1 MLTIWGREN
10 SNNVRKVLWC
20 AAELGL
26 SYTHINA
33 GGAFGK
39 VNEESYR
46 ALNPNGLVPLLQDDD
61 FVLWES
67 NTIVRYL
74 AAKFGDATFYP
85 QDLQA
90 RAAAEKWMDW
100 TTSTIVPAFTIVFWG
115 LIRTALELRDMAKI
129 EAAIATLEKHFDV
142 IEQTLARQPY
152 LSGEAFGFGDIPLG
166 SFAYAWFEMP
176 IARRPRPNIERWY
189 QQLRARPAYQRGVM
203 SELT

>member
-20 AAELGL
+20 AAELEL
-26 SYTHINA
+26 NYAHINA

-39 VNEESYR
+39 VNDELYR
-46 ALNPNGLVPLLQDDD
+46 SLNPNGLVPLLQDDD

-74 AAKFGDATFYP
+74 AAKYGSEPFYP

-90 RAAAEKWMDW
+90 RASAEKWMDW
-100 TTSTIVPAFTIVFWG
+100 TTATIVSHFSVVFWG
-115 LIRTALELRDMAKI
+115 LVRTKPELRDMAKI
-129 EAAIATLEKHFDV
+129 EAAIATLEKHFDIV
-142 IEQTLARQPY
+142 EETLDRQPY
-152 LSGEAFGFGDIPLG
+152 LSGESFGIGDIPLG
-166 SFAYAWFEMP
+166 SFAYAWFSMP
-176 IARRPRPNIERWY
+176 ITRQPRPNMERWY
-189 QQLRARPAYQRGVM
+189 QKLTERPAYQRGVM

>member
-26 SYTHINA
+26 NYTHINA

-74 AAKFGDATFYP
+74 AAHHSTFLTLFEFSRP
-85 QDLQA
+85 Q
-90 RAAAEKWMDW
+90 MV
-100 TTSTIVPAFTIVFWG
+100 SMG
-115 LIRTALELRDMAKI
+115 
-129 EAAIATLEKHFDV
+129 
-142 IEQTLARQPY
+142 
-152 LSGEAFGFGDIPLG
+152 
-166 SFAYAWFEMP
+166 
-176 IARRPRPNIERWY
+176 
-189 QQLRARPAYQRGVM
+189 
-203 SELT
+203 

>member
-85 QDLQA
+85 QDLQRAPPPRNGWTGPPRPSFRPSPSSLGPDPHRA
-90 RAAAEKWMDW
+90 RAARHGENRSGDRHAGK
-100 TTSTIVPAFTIVFWG
+100 T
-115 LIRTALELRDMAKI
+115 LRR
-129 EAAIATLEKHFDV
+129 H
-142 IEQTLARQPY
+142 
-152 LSGEAFGFGDIPLG
+152 
-166 SFAYAWFEMP
+166 
-176 IARRPRPNIERWY
+176 
-189 QQLRARPAYQRGVM
+189 
-203 SELT
+203 

>member
-46 ALNPNGLVPLLQDDD
+46 ALNPNGPVPLLQDDD

-67 NTIVRYL
+67 NTIVRYGGEIRRCDVL
-74 AAKFGDATFYP
+74 SARSAGARRRREMDGLDHLDHRSGLHHRLLGP
-85 QDLQA
+85 DPHRA
-90 RAAAEKWMDW
+90 RAARHGENRSGDRHAGK
-100 TTSTIVPAFTIVFWG
+100 T
-115 LIRTALELRDMAKI
+115 LRR
-129 EAAIATLEKHFDV
+129 H
-142 IEQTLARQPY
+142 
-152 LSGEAFGFGDIPLG
+152 
-166 SFAYAWFEMP
+166 
-176 IARRPRPNIERWY
+176 
-189 QQLRARPAYQRGVM
+189 
-203 SELT
+203 

>member
-74 AAKFGDATFYP
+74 AAKFGDAICRRAPPPRNGWTGPP
-85 QDLQA
+85 QPSF
-90 RAAAEKWMDW
+90 RP
-100 TTSTIVPAFTIVFWG
+100 SP
-115 LIRTALELRDMAKI
+115 
-129 EAAIATLEKHFDV
+129 
-142 IEQTLARQPY
+142 
-152 LSGEAFGFGDIPLG
+152 SSFG
-166 SFAYAWFEMP
+166 A
-176 IARRPRPNIERWY
+176 
-189 QQLRARPAYQRGVM
+189 
-203 SELT
+203 

>member
-90 RAAAEKWMDW
+90 RAAAEMD
-100 TTSTIVPAFTIVFWG
+100 G
-115 LIRTALELRDMAKI
+115 LDHLDHR
-129 EAAIATLEKHFDV
+129 
-142 IEQTLARQPY
+142 
-152 LSGEAFGFGDIPLG
+152 SGLHHRLLG
-166 SFAYAWFEMP
+166 P
-176 IARRPRPNIERWY
+176 DPH
-189 QQLRARPAYQRGVM
+189 RARAARHGENR
-203 SELT
+203 SGDRHAGKTLRRH

>member
-46 ALNPNGLVPLLQDDD
+46 ALNPNGPVPLLQDDD

-67 NTIVRYL
+67 NTIVRYRRRNS
-74 AAKFGDATFYP
+74 AMRRSIRKICS
-85 QDLQA
+85 A
-90 RAAAEKWMDW
+90 RRRREMDGLDHLDHR
-100 TTSTIVPAFTIVFWG
+100 SGLHHRLWG
-115 LIRTALELRDMAKI
+115 LIRTAPELRDMAKI

-142 IEQTLARQPY
+142 IEQALAHQPY
-152 LSGEAFGFGDIPLG
+152 LRYDAPTFSSLP
-166 SFAYAWFEMP
+166 SRSSVSRY
-176 IARRPRPNIERWY
+176 R
-189 QQLRARPAYQRGVM
+189 
-203 SELT
+203 

>member
-90 RAAAEKWMDW
+90 RRRREMDGLDHLDHR
-100 TTSTIVPAFTIVFWG
+100 SGLHHRLWG
-115 LIRTALELRDMAKI
+115 LIRTAPELRDMAKI

-142 IEQTLARQPY
+142 IEQALAHQPY
-152 LSGEAFGFGDIPLG
+152 LSGDAFGFGDIPLG

-176 IARRPRPNIERWY
+176 IARRSRPNMERWY

>member
-46 ALNPNGLVPLLQDDD
+46 ALNPNGSVPLLQDDD

-67 NTIVRYL
+67 NTIVRYRRRNS
-74 AAKFGDATFYP
+74 AMRRSIRKICR
-85 QDLQA
+85 
-90 RAAAEKWMDW
+90 RAPPPRNGW
-100 TTSTIVPAFTIVFWG
+100 TGP
-115 LIRTALELRDMAKI
+115 
-129 EAAIATLEKHFDV
+129 
-142 IEQTLARQPY
+142 
-152 LSGEAFGFGDIPLG
+152 
-166 SFAYAWFEMP
+166 
-176 IARRPRPNIERWY
+176 PRPSF
-189 QQLRARPAYQRGVM
+189 RPSPSSFGA
-203 SELT
+203 

>member
-115 LIRTALELRDMAKI
+115 LIRTAPELRDMAK
-129 EAAIATLEKHFDV
+129 
-142 IEQTLARQPY
+142 
-152 LSGEAFGFGDIPLG
+152 
-166 SFAYAWFEMP
+166 
-176 IARRPRPNIERWY
+176 
-189 QQLRARPAYQRGVM
+189 
-203 SELT
+203 